1 MMMMIAEE
9 EEEVDDVDEWSMIVW
24 YSTHK
29 TKAILETMERILY
42 YINK

>member
-1 MMMMIAEE
+1 MMIAEE
-9 EEEVDDVDEWSMIVW
+9 EEEVDDDVEEWSMIVW
-24 YSTHK
+24 HSTHK

>member
-9 EEEVDDVDEWSMIVW
+9 EEVDDDVDEWSMIVW

-29 TKAILETMERILY
+29 TKAILGTMERILY